1 MKMVDINVILIT
13 KLNELWKIINV
24 KRSFQGLRL
33 NDSLHICISSSTYL
47 AELAVSMAASR
58 RKCAKSLTKDKAI
71 ALEEHT

>member
-33 NDSLHICISSSTYL
+33 NDSLRDGISSSTYL
-47 AELAVSMAASR
+47 AELAVSMAASH